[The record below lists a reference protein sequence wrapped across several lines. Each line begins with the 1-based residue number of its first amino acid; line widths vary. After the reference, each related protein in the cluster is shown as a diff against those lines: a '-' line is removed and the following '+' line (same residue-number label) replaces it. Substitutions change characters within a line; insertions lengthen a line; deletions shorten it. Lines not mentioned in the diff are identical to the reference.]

1 MERKT
6 NAVLRTE
13 KRLRVSLSELLRDK
27 NYKNV
32 SVKELTDNAEMS
44 RAAFYLHFD
53 SMDTFLRY
61 CKKHLMK
68 VLSEQL
74 IAFLDNRERLEEVC
88 KRSNLVVSTSDRDL
102 FMQYRSQEIYFI
114 KDRDFNTVNAYFYE
128 YFRKRFSDEFVEKNE
143 TKLEFFIRAYT
154 VTAMELFDDYSR
166 DRAKKEMQY
175 TFMVWDKL
183 FPENE
188 L

>member
-1 MERKT
+1 MENKT

-13 KRLRVSLSELLRDK
+13 KRLRVSFAELLEDK
-27 NYKNV
+27 NYKDI

-53 SMDTFLRY
+53 CMDAFLRY
-61 CKKHLMK
+61 CKKHLIQ
-68 VLSEQL
+68 VISEQL
-74 IAFLDNRERLEEVC
+74 IVFLDNRGRLDEVC
-88 KRSNLVVSTSDRDL
+88 KRSNLIIPASDRDL
-102 FMQYRSQEIYFI
+102 FFQYRSQEIYFI
-114 KDRDFNTVNAYFYE
+114 KDRDFNTVNPYFYE
-128 YFRKRFSDEFVEKNE
+128 YFRKRFSDEFVEKNA
-143 TKLEFFIRAYT
+143 TKLDFFIRAYT

-166 DRAKKEMQY
+166 ERAKKEMKY

-183 FPENE
+183 FPDYE